1 MLSTGS
7 VLGDF
12 RIDDEIGRGGMGV
25 VYRAA
30 QLSLERPVALKVISE
45 ALSDREGFRER
56 FERESRLAASL
67 DHPNIIP
74 VYAAGEHDGVLFIV
88 MRYVDGTDLRALL
101 AAEGAFDPARAA
113 GVIAQVASALDA
125 AHERGL
131 VHRDVKPA
139 NILVA
144 ARGGG
149 EHTYLTDF
157 GLTKRTASDS
167 GLTAAGEW
175 VGTLDY
181 VAPEQLR
188 GESVDGRADVY
199 ALGCVLYELL
209 TGQVP
214 FVRDDDIAKLWAHIS
229 DPAPVAARARARTPR
244 ARSPPWSSAAWRRT
258 RTTAS
263 RRRATWAARRW
274 LPSPAS
280 ATPARALGWPP
291 AAAADAPGGAGWTR
305 AGETAV
311 LPDEERTRRFR
322 AGASGATGGRR
333 PARGMRGR
341 AGGAAALAAAIRLR
355 SRPRSPAQP
364 GSRRARSMR
373 EYTSATRP
381 PGWASRATP
390 PGSRTRA
397 TARLPGST
405 SGPGARG
412 APIHVGK
419 NPRAVGTGDGSV
431 WVANFGGGSV
441 TRIDAESGRVVQ
453 TIPVGLGPI
462 DVAVGQHSVWVSTQE
477 GRVVQI
483 DARSGRVVD
492 HDIGVKAEGALD
504 LGLGRLWIAD
514 RLDGTLRV
522 YFISTGLLSDAP
534 LLLGD
539 APTDIRVGPRYAWAA
554 VAGEGAIR
562 RLPIASGGSGERVIE
577 TGGRPE
583 VLAMSKTCSLGRGHR
598 ARDRSTGSDRK
609 TGHPVGGPI
618 KVDEDPA
625 GLAVGKEAVWVTS
638 AVKDT
643 VLRVVP
649 R

>member
-1 MLSTGS
+1 VLSTGS

-30 QLSLERPVALKVISE
+30 QISLERPVALKVISE
-45 ALSDREGFRER
+45 SLSDREGFRER

-113 GVIAQVASALDA
+113 GVVAQVASALDA

-229 DPAPVAARARARTPR
+229 DPAPSPLELAPDTPRPLAAVTERCMQKDPDDRFQTAGDMGRAALAAVPGLGDTGARARMAAGRRRRTPG
-244 ARSPPWSSAAWRRT
+244 A
-258 RTTAS
+258 
-263 RRRATWAARRW
+263 
-274 LPSPAS
+274 
-280 ATPARALGWPP
+280 
-291 AAAADAPGGAGWTR
+291 AGWTR

-311 LPDEERTRRFR
+311 LPEEEPGRRFR
-322 AGASGATGGRR
+322 ARR
-333 PARGMRGR
+333 PALLA
-341 AGGAAALAAAIRLR
+341 AGVLLAACAIGLAVLLLSGDDPAPEPAPSAAAAGLVDARIRVGD
-355 SRPRSPAQP
+355 SPS
-364 GSRRARSMR
+364 GVGL
-373 EYTSATRP
+373 EGDSAWIANEGDGTVTRVDL
-381 PGWASRATP
+381 
-390 PGSRTRA
+390 RTR
-397 TARLPGST
+397 RVRG
-405 SGPGARG
+405 GPIR
-412 APIHVGK
+412 VGK
-419 NPRAVGTGDGSV
+419 NPRAVATGDGSV
-431 WVANFGGGSV
+431 WIANFGGRSV
-441 TRIDAESGRVVQ
+441 TRIDARSGRVLQ
-453 TIPVGLGPI
+453 TIPVGRGPI
-462 DVAVGQHSVWVSTQE
+462 DVAVGQTSVWVSTQE
-477 GRVVQI
+477 ARVVRI
-483 DARSGRVVD
+483 DRRSGRVVEP
-492 HDIGVKAEGALD
+492 DIGVKAAGALD
-504 LGLGRLWIAD
+504 LGRARLWIAD
-514 RLDGTLRV
+514 RYDGTLRG
-522 YFISTGLLSDAP
+522 YFINTGLQSDA

-539 APTDIRVGPRYAWAA
+539 GATDIAVGSRYVWAA
-554 VAGEGAIR
+554 VGGEGVIR
-562 RLPIASGGSGERVIE
+562 RARIAGGAAGQRDID

-583 VLAMSKTCSLGRGHR
+583 VLSMSRSGVWVADSERERLHR
-598 ARDRSTGSDRK
+598 ISRK
-609 TGHPVGGPI
+609 TGRQVGAPI

-625 GLAVGKEAVWVTS
+625 GVAVGRDSVWVTS
-638 AVKDT
+638 AVSDR
-643 VLRVVP
+643 VLHVVP

>member
-1 MLSTGS
+1 VLSTGS
-7 VLGDF
+7 ILGDF

-25 VYRAA
+25 VYRAS
-30 QLSLERPVALKVISE
+30 QISLDRPVALKVISE

-101 AAEGAFDPARAA
+101 VSEGALDPARAS
-113 GVIAQVASALDA
+113 GVVAQVASALDA

-188 GESVDGRADVY
+188 GEAVDGRADVY

-229 DPAPVAARARARTPR
+229 DPAPSPIELAPETPRALASVTERCMEKDPGDRFQTAGDMGRAALASVPGLGDTGARARM
-244 ARSPPWSSAAWRRT
+244 AAG
-258 RTTAS
+258 
-263 RRRATWAARRW
+263 RRRR
-274 LPSPAS
+274 L
-280 ATPARALGWPP
+280 
-291 AAAADAPGGAGWTR
+291 PGGAGWTR

-311 LPDEERTRRFR
+311 LPDDEGRRSIFRPGRPALLAGAALLAACAIGLAVLVLSGGGSSKEATGASADAQPAGTVEER
-322 AGASGATGGRR
+322 
-333 PARGMRGR
+333 
-341 AGGAAALAAAIRLR
+341 IRVGD
-355 SRPRSPAQP
+355 SPA
-364 GSRRARSMR
+364 GVGLEHDSVWIANEGDGTVTRIGLAKRRV
-373 EYTSATRP
+373 
-381 PGWASRATP
+381 
-390 PGSRTRA
+390 
-397 TARLPGST
+397 
-405 SGPGARG
+405 RG
-412 APIHVGK
+412 APIPVGK
-419 NPRAVGTGDGSV
+419 DPRAVATGNGSV
-431 WVANFGGGSV
+431 WVANFGGGTV
-441 TRIDAESGRVVQ
+441 TRIDARAGRAVQ
-453 TIPVGLGPI
+453 TIPVGPGPI
-462 DVAVGQHSVWVSTQE
+462 DIAVGRESVWVSTQE
-477 GRVVQI
+477 GHVVRI
-483 DARSGRVVD
+483 DARSGQVIDR
-492 HDIGVKAEGALD
+492 DIGVRGAGPLD
-504 LGLGRLWIAD
+504 LGLDRLWITDQNA
-514 RLDGTLRV
+514 GTARS
-522 YFISTGLLSDAP
+522 YFIKAGVISIEP
-534 LLLGD
+534 LVLGD
-539 APTDIRVGPRYAWAA
+539 VPEDIAVGPRFVWAA
-554 VAGEGAIR
+554 VAGDGVVRRVPIAAGGGGEEAIR
-562 RLPIASGGSGERVIE
+562 
-577 TGGRPE
+577 TGGRPQD
-583 VLAMSKTCSLGRGHR
+583 LAVSKAAIWATDSE
-598 ARDRSTGSDRK
+598 RDELYRISRK
-609 TGHPVGGPI
+609 TGHLIGAPI
-618 KVDEDPA
+618 EVAEDPQ
-625 GLAVGKEAVWVTS
+625 GVAVASDAVWVTS
-638 AVKDT
+638 AVTDR

>member
-1 MLSTGS
+1 VLSTGS

-25 VYRAA
+25 VYRAT
-30 QLSLERPVALKVISE
+30 QISLGRPVALKVISE
-45 ALSDREGFRER
+45 SLSDREGFRER

-88 MRYVDGTDLRALL
+88 MRFVDGRDLRALL

-113 GVIAQVASALDA
+113 GVVAQVASALDA

-188 GESVDGRADVY
+188 GEQVDGRADVY

-209 TGQVP
+209 TGEVP
-214 FVRDDDIAKLWAHIS
+214 FTRDDDIAKLWAHIS
-229 DPAPVAARARARTPR
+229 DPAPSPLERAPDTPRPLAAVAGRCMEKDPGDRFQTAGDMGRASLASVPGLGDTGARARM
-244 ARSPPWSSAAWRRT
+244 AAG
-258 RTTAS
+258 
-263 RRRATWAARRW
+263 RRRRV
-274 LPSPAS
+274 
-280 ATPARALGWPP
+280 
-291 AAAADAPGGAGWTR
+291 PGGEGWTR

-311 LPDEERTRRFR
+311 LSGEDRGRRF
-322 AGASGATGGRR
+322 
-333 PARGMRGR
+333 
-341 AGGAAALAAAIRLR
+341 R
-355 SRPRSPAQP
+355 SRPRALIAGGLLLAACVAALVALVVPGDDSAPKLASATAASAAGIVKNRIRVGDSPA
-364 GSRRARSMR
+364 GVGLEGDSAWVANEGDGTVTRVDLGTRRV
-373 EYTSATRP
+373 
-381 PGWASRATP
+381 
-390 PGSRTRA
+390 
-397 TARLPGST
+397 
-405 SGPGARG
+405 RG

-419 NPRAVGTGDGSV
+419 NPRAVASGGGAV

-441 TRIDAESGRVVQ
+441 TRIDARSGRVLDTV
-453 TIPVGLGPI
+453 PVGLGPI
-462 DVAVGQHSVWVSTQE
+462 DIAVGQTSVWVSTQDA
-477 GRVVQI
+477 RVVRI
-483 DARSGRVVD
+483 GARSGRVVD
-492 HDIGVKAEGALD
+492 TDIGVRAAGALD
-504 LGLGRLWIAD
+504 LGRGRLWIAD
-514 RLDGTLRV
+514 RASGTLRG
-522 YFISTGLLSDAP
+522 YFIGAGLQSDAFP
-534 LLLGD
+534 LGD
-539 APTDIRVGPRYAWAA
+539 EPADIAVGPKYVWAA
-554 VAGEGAIR
+554 VAGEGVIR
-562 RLPIASGGSGERVIE
+562 RAPIAGAAGKRDIP

-583 VLAMSKTCSLGRGHR
+583 VLGVSKSQIWVADTDREQLYRISRETGRR
-598 ARDRSTGSDRK
+598 
-609 TGHPVGGPI
+609 VGGPTD
-618 KVDEDPA
+618 VGEDP
-625 GLAVGKEAVWVTS
+625 GGVAVGKGSVWVTS
-638 AVKDT
+638 AATDR
-643 VLRVVP
+643 LFRVVP

>member
-25 VYRAA
+25 VYRAT
-30 QLSLERPVALKVISE
+30 QVSLARPVALKVISE

-74 VYAAGEHDGVLFIV
+74 VYAAGEHDGVLFIA

-113 GVIAQVASALDA
+113 GVVAQVASALDA

-139 NILVA
+139 NVLVA

-229 DPAPVAARARARTPR
+229 DPAPSALEQAPDTPRPLAAVAARSMEKDPKARFQTAGDMGRAALAAVPGLGDTGQRARM
-244 ARSPPWSSAAWRRT
+244 
-258 RTTAS
+258 
-263 RRRATWAARRW
+263 AARRRRG
-274 LPSPAS
+274 
-280 ATPARALGWPP
+280 T
-291 AAAADAPGGAGWTR
+291 PGGDGLTR
-305 AGETAV
+305 DGETAV
-311 LPDEERTRRFR
+311 LPDERRSRFRSRRPAVLAAAALLAACATGLAILLLSGSDSEPEPVSAAGAEPAGAVQDRIRVGDSPAGVGLEGDSAWVANEGDGTVTRIKLRTRR
-322 AGASGATGGRR
+322 
-333 PARGMRGR
+333 PV
-341 AGGAAALAAAIRLR
+341 
-355 SRPRSPAQP
+355 
-364 GSRRARSMR
+364 
-373 EYTSATRP
+373 
-381 PGWASRATP
+381 
-390 PGSRTRA
+390 
-397 TARLPGST
+397 
-405 SGPGARG
+405 GAR
-412 APIHVGK
+412 IHVGK
-419 NPRAVGTGDGSV
+419 NPRAVGTGAGSV

-441 TRIDAESGRVVQ
+441 TRIDARSGRVVQ

-462 DVAVGQHSVWVSTQE
+462 DVAVGRTSVWVSTQA

-492 HDIGVKAEGALD
+492 PDIGVKAEGALD

-539 APTDIRVGPRYAWAA
+539 APTDIRVGPQYAWAA

-583 VLAMSKTCSLGRGHR
+583 VLAMSKTAVWVADTERETVYRINRKSGRM
-598 ARDRSTGSDRK
+598 
-609 TGHPVGGPI
+609 VGGPI
-618 KVDEDPA
+618 KVDEDPL
-625 GLAVGKEAVWVTS
+625 GVAVGRDAVWVTS
-638 AVKDT
+638 AVKDR

>member
-1 MLSTGS
+1 VLSTGS

-25 VYRAA
+25 VYRAT
-30 QLSLERPVALKVISE
+30 QVSLGRPVALKVISE
-45 ALSDREGFRER
+45 SLSDREGFRER

-74 VYAAGEHDGVLFIV
+74 VYAAGEHDGVLFIA

-113 GVIAQVASALDA
+113 GVVAQVASALDA

-139 NILVA
+139 NVLVA

-214 FVRDDDIAKLWAHIS
+214 FMRDDDIAKLWAHIS
-229 DPAPVAARARARTPR
+229 DPAPSPLELVPDTPRPLAAVTERCMQKDPDDRFQTAGDTGRAALAAVPGLGDTGARARM
-244 ARSPPWSSAAWRRT
+244 AAG
-258 RTTAS
+258 
-263 RRRATWAARRW
+263 RRRRV
-274 LPSPAS
+274 
-280 ATPARALGWPP
+280 
-291 AAAADAPGGAGWTR
+291 PGGDGWTR

-311 LPDEERTRRFR
+311 LPDERRSRFRARRPALLAAAALLAACAVGLAVLLLSDGESEPEPGPAAESEPAGTVQDRIRVGDSPAGVGLERDSAWIANEGDGTVTRINLRTRR
-322 AGASGATGGRR
+322 T
-333 PARGMRGR
+333 
-341 AGGAAALAAAIRLR
+341 
-355 SRPRSPAQP
+355 
-364 GSRRARSMR
+364 
-373 EYTSATRP
+373 
-381 PGWASRATP
+381 
-390 PGSRTRA
+390 
-397 TARLPGST
+397 
-405 SGPGARG
+405 RG

-419 NPRAVGTGDGSV
+419 NPRAVGTGAGSV

-441 TRIDAESGRVVQ
+441 TRIDARSGRVVQ

-462 DVAVGQHSVWVSTQE
+462 DVAVGRSSVWVSTQA

-492 HDIGVKAEGALD
+492 PDIGVKAEGALD

-539 APTDIRVGPRYAWAA
+539 APTDIRVGPQYAWAA

-562 RLPIASGGSGERVIE
+562 RLPIASGGSGERAIE

-583 VLAMSKTCSLGRGHR
+583 VLAMSKTAVWVADTERETVYR
-598 ARDRSTGSDRK
+598 INRK
-609 TGHPVGGPI
+609 TGRLVGSPI
-618 KVDEDPA
+618 KVAEDPV
-625 GLAVGKEAVWVTS
+625 GMAVGKEAVWVTS
-638 AVKDT
+638 AAKDA